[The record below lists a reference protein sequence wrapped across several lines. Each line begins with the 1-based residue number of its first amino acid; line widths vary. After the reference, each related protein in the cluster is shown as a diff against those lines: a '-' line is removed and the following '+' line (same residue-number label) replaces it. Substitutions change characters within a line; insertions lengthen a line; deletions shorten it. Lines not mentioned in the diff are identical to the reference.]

1 VRAGIC
7 IPSLHKCTIPIIAD
21 YTADAWKQEHHSS
34 IHSNVPE

>member
-7 IPSLHKCTIPIIAD
+7 IPSLHTCTIPIMAH
-21 YTADAWKQEHHSS
+21 YMADAWKQENHSS